1 MLTLEQSAVGQ
12 QEARTRLT
20 QGQGQGHW
28 LLWWILEVVN
38 VVASLNSA
46 GAAIASL
53 EELVITEGTISCAGA
68 GSEEKEN
75 GGEHMV
81 TIRTISPIR

>member
-1 MLTLEQSAVGQ
+1 MLVLS
-12 QEARTRLT
+12 
-20 QGQGQGHW
+20 
-28 LLWWILEVVN
+28 
-38 VVASLNSA
+38 
-46 GAAIASL
+46 IASL

-75 GGEHMV
+75 GGEHLV